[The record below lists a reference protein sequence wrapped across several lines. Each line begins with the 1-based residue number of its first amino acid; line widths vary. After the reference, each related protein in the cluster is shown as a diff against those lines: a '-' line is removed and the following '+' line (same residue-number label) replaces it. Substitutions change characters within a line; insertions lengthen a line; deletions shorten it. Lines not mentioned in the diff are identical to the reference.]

1 MILVN
6 ILHLPLWILMSMTCL
21 TLFIVGIAP
30 LVGAALITGASG
42 LLSSLFSKDKEKE
55 QYKYQSKLAE
65 EERRWREQMQNKAV
79 TSLKPQK
86 EYYESGAVP
95 YLSNLMQKL
104 ALGNVGSRLSPDMLK
119 KWGIDLGDISKTVG
133 LDQPYSQTPDA
144 QRYYGAPKTPA
155 IGTMGSEEESGGR
168 AGVPGMYVGM
178 PGMNMGGVSNI
189 LINELM
195 KRYGLMR

>member
-133 LDQPYSQTPDA
+133 LDQPYSQTSDA
-144 QRYYGAPKTPA
+144 QRYYGQPQQQPQ
-155 IGTMGSEEESGGR
+155 
-168 AGVPGMYVGM
+168 
-178 PGMNMGGVSNI
+178 MGGSGQSSMGGQPSMAGGLGGQPSGQSNL

-195 KRYGLMR
+195 KRYQLMR